1 MPIYTYKH
9 PEKEEYIEI
18 FQSMNEEHS
27 YKCEKGLQWK
37 RVFTSPQISANVIT
51 DPWDKNTFVN
61 ETKNMKGTIG
71 DMMDK
76 SAELSNMRAE
86 KNGGVDPVK
95 QKYFDNYKKER
106 GGVKDPLDP
115 SNKKVFENKH
125 IKATLD

>member
-51 DPWDKNTFVN
+51 DPWDKNT
-61 ETKNMKGTIG
+61 
-71 DMMDK
+71 
-76 SAELSNMRAE
+76 L
-86 KNGGVDPVK
+86 
-95 QKYFDNYKKER
+95 
-106 GGVKDPLDP
+106 
-115 SNKKVFENKH
+115 
-125 IKATLD
+125 